1 MPTIPIMKTIGEI
14 SQKTGLPYEFI
25 RKLCLQEKIVFIKS
39 GKKYLINFEKFIEY
53 LNMGEQ
59 HEEQDPHSY

>member
-59 HEEQDPHSY
+59 HEEQNPRSY